1 VASKPQFFI
10 DRSLGRIEVAR
21 LLREAGLQVITLAEH
36 YGMPRDQD
44 VADVEWIEECSRNQ
58 WIALM
63 KDARIRRRPAEKQA
77 VIRRSVRCFCLAR
90 ADLTSAEMARRYIA
104 NVDRILAACTER
116 GPYIYAV
123 HAKTIRRLDL

>member
-1 VASKPQFFI
+1 VASEPQFFI
-10 DRSLGRIEVAR
+10 DRSLGRIVVPK

-44 VADVEWIEECSRNQ
+44 IADVDWIEECSRNE
-58 WIALM
+58 WVALM

-77 VIRRSVRCFCLAR
+77 VISHSTRCFCLAR
-90 ADLTSAEMARRYIA
+90 ADLTSAEMARRYIV
-104 NVDRILAACTER
+104 NLVKIRAACVEP

-123 HAKTIRRLDL
+123 HAKTISRLDL

>member
-1 VASKPQFFI
+1 VATEPQFFI
-10 DRSLGRIEVAR
+10 DRSLGRIAVPK

-58 WIALM
+58 WTALM
-63 KDARIRRRPAEKQA
+63 KDARIRRRPAKKQA
-77 VIRRSVRCFCLAR
+77 VIRHSVRCFCLAR
-90 ADLTSAEMARRYIA
+90 DDLTSAEMARPYIA
-104 NVDRILAACTER
+104 NVDRILTACSER